1 MFVVGRALVQSFDNV
16 LSPTCVADQISKKY
30 KPTKSASTTAV
41 MPDALMTEL
50 TPMEH
55 SQNIVGSCSF
65 RVLGRTFTQ
74 QRARQTT
81 WQHRAKTALPTKK
94 KGTAVSRQR
103 PSDYCN

>member
-1 MFVVGRALVQSFDNV
+1 MA
-16 LSPTCVADQISKKY
+16 IKKY

-65 RVLGRTFTQ
+65 RVLGRTLPSSVPG
-74 QRARQTT
+74 
-81 WQHRAKTALPTKK
+81 KLPGSTAQDGSPHKK
-94 KGTAVSRQR
+94 RRCRFPAAPQ
-103 PSDYCN
+103 

>member
-1 MFVVGRALVQSFDNV
+1 
-16 LSPTCVADQISKKY
+16 
-30 KPTKSASTTAV
+30 

-65 RVLGRTFTQ
+65 RVLGRTLPSSVPG
-74 QRARQTT
+74 
-81 WQHRAKTALPTKK
+81 KLPGSTAQDGSPRKK

>member
-1 MFVVGRALVQSFDNV
+1 
-16 LSPTCVADQISKKY
+16 
-30 KPTKSASTTAV
+30 

-65 RVLGRTFTQ
+65 RALGRTLPSSVPG
-74 QRARQTT
+74 
-81 WQHRAKTALPTKK
+81 KLPGSTAQDGSPHK

>member
-1 MFVVGRALVQSFDNV
+1 
-16 LSPTCVADQISKKY
+16 
-30 KPTKSASTTAV
+30 

-65 RVLGRTFTQ
+65 RVLGRTLPSSVPG
-74 QRARQTT
+74 
-81 WQHRAKTALPTKK
+81 KPPGSTAQDGSPHK

>member
-1 MFVVGRALVQSFDNV
+1 
-16 LSPTCVADQISKKY
+16 
-30 KPTKSASTTAV
+30 

-65 RVLGRTFTQ
+65 RVLGRTLPSSVPD
-74 QRARQTT
+74 
-81 WQHRAKTALPTKK
+81 KLPGSTAQDGSPHK

-103 PSDYCN
+103 PSDYCD